1 MTIQLNGET
10 YEIKEGSTIG
20 DLLTLLNMQN
30 EPVVTELDGQALTQ
44 QEYAS
49 SVLLEG
55 SRVEVIR
62 LAAGG

>member
-10 YEIKEGSTIG
+10 HEIQEGSTVS
-20 DLLTLLNMQN
+20 DLLNLLNMQN

-44 QEYAS
+44 QEYDS

>member
-10 YEIKEGSTIG
+10 HEIREGSTIG

-55 SRVEVIR
+55 SRVEVVR

>member
-10 YEIKEGSTIG
+10 HEIQEGSTVS
-20 DLLTLLNMQN
+20 DLLNLLNMQN

>member
-10 YEIKEGSTIG
+10 HEIKEGSTIG